1 MTLEEEYYVEKI
13 MDKKLFGQEL
23 KYLGKIN
30 CKLVKWKGF
39 DYD

>member
-1 MTLEEEYYVEKI
+1 

-30 CKLVKWKGF
+30 FKLVKWKGF
-39 DYD
+39 DYDQCTWEPLRNL